1 MTIMN
6 RRLITRLLFLLLS
19 LMYVEKG
26 TILAAP
32 LIPQESAFYVDLNTL
47 PVYVHIGYAPALATT
62 LPDTSDSS
70 WQVFSPTPKGPRAIR
85 YLEIDGIPK
94 RNFFSLQTHKPIET
108 TFIIPFT
115 INKTVLRGII
125 PGLHLASIGDNWEIF
140 LNGTLIKSEMHL
152 TSDGY
157 IASHRSY
164 RDVYLPINP
173 DIFVD
178 GQNMLAFRIIGEP
191 GNTPIG
197 FFFSQPY
204 VLTDYAVIES
214 FNNDVW
220 KFGLCAIYIFIGLYH
235 VVLFLFRRQ
244 DRYNLF
250 YGLFSIDLGLY
261 FFARLHTA
269 YQFIPDSQ
277 LLMRI
282 EFISLYMVMPSISA
296 FIEVLSINRTRWGT
310 RIMALYCGLL
320 SLGTMVTSL
329 AFAHDLLKIWQ
340 YSALIMILYIFGY
353 AVLWDFIATAY
364 RRWKRTVQGQ
374 NKAGFGRQLW
384 HDLIKTPLGNVAI
397 GAAILFLTGFFDILD
412 SIFFLKD
419 IVLSRYGLFVFTIG
433 SALVL
438 ANRYGFLFKQ
448 LNYANANLE
457 ERINDLSIAKA
468 AAERNERKYRSLF
481 NGTKDPI
488 ALLDKQFRFKECNA
502 AAIDYFNLEGTDL
515 SYIDEKTPKLPDL
528 LYEDQREHI
537 SLEERFEEIRERLIA
552 SKQPVEVPAQ
562 MRSPLGEFKSCTL
575 RMESI
580 RTTDE
585 MEILLRVIPDNRD
598 DLAQAFIEGREKFE
612 IENTLTAADVISRH
626 VCSNLGNYMPQED
639 ANFAMVCVREIIIN
653 AIEHGN
659 LEITFDEKSKAQ
671 RERRYFEFLQERK
684 DAPKYKDRRVQVEYS
699 ITPQRAL
706 FRITDQGKGFDHR
719 TFLEKAAN
727 PSPELL
733 EHGRGLFMTLAAFDR
748 VVYNEPGNQVTLEKR
763 FKTQA

>member
-1 MTIMN
+1 MKRKIFGKTV
-6 RRLITRLLFLLLS
+6 LILLALLFS
-19 LMYVEKG
+19 ERSF
-26 TILAAP
+26 IEAAP
-32 LIPQESAFYVDLNTL
+32 VIPQNSPFYIDLNAL
-47 PVYVHIGYAPALATT
+47 PVFVHLGFSQDLVN
-62 LPDTSDSS
+62 LVPDSTDPS
-70 WQVFSPTPKGPRAIR
+70 WQVFPPTQTGPRVIR
-85 YLEIDGIPK
+85 YLEIRGIPK
-94 RNFFSLQTHKPIET
+94 RKFFSLQNSQPVEI
-108 TFIIPFT
+108 TFVIPFT
-115 INKTVLRGII
+115 IDIRSLQGII

-140 LNGTLIKSEMHL
+140 LNGNLLKSEIAL
-152 TSDGY
+152 TKEGF

-173 DIFVD
+173 DLFVD
-178 GQNMLAFRIIGEP
+178 GQNILAFRIIGEP
-191 GNTPIG
+191 ADAPVG

-204 VLTDYAVIES
+204 VLTDYTIIED

-220 KFGLCAIYIFIGLYH
+220 KFALCAIYLFIGLYH

-261 FFARLHTA
+261 FFARLHTV
-269 YQFIPDSQ
+269 YQFIPDSL

-282 EFISLYMVMPSISA
+282 EFISLYMVMPSVSA

-310 RIMALYCGLL
+310 RIIALYCGLL
-320 SLGTMVTSL
+320 SLGTLFTSL

-353 AVLWDFIATAY
+353 AVLWDLVSTAY
-364 RRWKRTVQGQ
+364 RRWKRTVQSKGEARFIGQ
-374 NKAGFGRQLW
+374 FG
-384 HDLIKTPLGNVAI
+384 HDLIHTPLGNIAI
-397 GAAILFLTGFFDILD
+397 GASILFFTAVFDLLD

-419 IVLSRYGLFVFTIG
+419 IVLSRYGLFIFTIG
-433 SALVL
+433 SALIL

-448 LNYANANLE
+448 LNFANANLE

-468 AAERNERKYRSLF
+468 TAEQNERKYRSLF

-488 ALLDKQFRFKECNA
+488 ALLDNSFRFKECNA
-502 AAIDYFNLEGTDL
+502 AAIDYFNLEGVDL
-515 SYIDEKTPKLPDL
+515 SYTSEKTPKLPDL
-528 LYEDQREHI
+528 LYEDRREQKPI
-537 SLEERFEEIRERLIA
+537 AERFEEIRGRLLA
-552 SKQPVEVPAQ
+552 SKQPVELQAQ

-580 RTTDE
+580 KTTEE
-585 MEILLRVIPDNRD
+585 MEILLRVIPDTKD
-598 DLAQAFIEGREKFE
+598 ELAQAFIEGRERFD
-612 IENTLTAADVISRH
+612 IENTLTAADEISRH
-626 VCSNLGNYMPQED
+626 VCANLGKYMLQED

-684 DAPKYKDRRVQVEYS
+684 DAPHFKDRRVQVEYS

-719 TFLEKAAN
+719 RFLEKAAN

-748 VVYNEPGNQVTLEKR
+748 VLYNDRGNQVTLEKR
-763 FKTQA
+763 FAI

>member
-1 MTIMN
+1 LNGI
-6 RRLITRLLFLLLS
+6 
-19 LMYVEKG
+19 EKR
-26 TILAAP
+26 T
-32 LIPQESAFYVDLNTL
+32 
-47 PVYVHIGYAPALATT
+47 
-62 LPDTSDSS
+62 
-70 WQVFSPTPKGPRAIR
+70 
-85 YLEIDGIPK
+85 
-94 RNFFSLQTHKPIET
+94 FFSFQIHKPVES
-108 TFIIPFT
+108 TFVIPFT
-115 INKTVLRGII
+115 IHKSALNGVI
-125 PGLHLASIGDNWEIF
+125 PGLHLASIGDNWEIY
-140 LNGTLIKSEMHL
+140 LNGTLLRSEIHL
-152 TSDGY
+152 TGDGF

-178 GQNMLAFRIIGEP
+178 GQNILAFRIFGEP
-191 GNTPIG
+191 GNSPVG
-197 FFFSQPY
+197 LFFSQPY
-204 VLTDYAVIES
+204 VLTDYPIIES

-235 VVLFLFRRQ
+235 VILFLFRRQ

-261 FFARLHTA
+261 FFARLHTV

-296 FIEVLSINRTRWGT
+296 FIEVLSINKTRWGT
-310 RIMALYCGLL
+310 RIMAIYCGLL
-320 SLGTMVTSL
+320 SLGTMFTSL
-329 AFAHDLLKIWQ
+329 ALAHDLLKIWQ

-353 AVLWDFIATAY
+353 AVLWDLIATAH
-364 RRWKRTVQGQ
+364 RRWKRTVQEK
-374 NKAGFGRQLW
+374 NKTKFIHQLG

-397 GAAILFLTGFFDILD
+397 GAAILFVTAVFDILD
-412 SIFFLKD
+412 SIYFLKD
-419 IVLSRYGLFVFTIG
+419 IVLSRYGLFIFTIG

-457 ERINDLSIAKA
+457 ERINDLSVAKA
-468 AAERNERKYRSLF
+468 TAERNERKYRSLF

-502 AAIDYFNLEGTDL
+502 SAIDYFNLEGTDF
-515 SYIDEKTPKLPDL
+515 SYVSEKTPKLPDL

-537 SLEERFEEIRERLIA
+537 SLEERFEEIRERLSA
-552 SKQPVEVPAQ
+552 SKQAVEVQAQ

-580 RTTDE
+580 KTTDE
-585 MEILLRVIPDNRD
+585 MEILLRVIPDYKD
-598 DLAQAFIEGREKFE
+598 ELAEAFIEGRERFD
-612 IENTLTAADVISRH
+612 IENTLTAADEISRH
-626 VCSNLGNYMPQED
+626 VCSNLGKYMPQED

-684 DAPKYKDRRVQVEYS
+684 DAPKYKDRRVRVEYS

-706 FRITDQGKGFDHR
+706 FRITDQGNGFDHR
-719 TFLEKAAN
+719 SFLEKAAN

-748 VVYNEPGNQVTLEKR
+748 VVYNELGNQVTLEKR
-763 FKTQA
+763 FMTQA